1 MGLKCLALGACTV
14 LIIWEAYS
22 HVKVCDVRGLYC
34 TFDFRILLSCYRVLV
49 KTVRSVMM
57 IVCHN
62 S

>member
-1 MGLKCLALGACTV
+1 MGLKCLALGAV

-22 HVKVCDVRGLYC
+22 HVKVCGVRGLYY
-34 TFDFRILLSCYRVLV
+34 TYDFRILLSCYRVLV